1 MKKIILLSVLIVFA
15 ASAFAQPKF
24 RLNLYGSYV
33 FDDGFSESNDANTY
47 FNGQV
52 KGGFQ
57 WGGGIE
63 FVTNEYSS
71 VEILYLHKSST
82 APVDFRAGLTNP
94 ARHEDFDVGLN
105 YIMLAGNGLKA
116 SSTGKVEG
124 VGSLMAGVLISDV
137 KAPSNGQSG
146 SNTTFAWGGR
156 LGATIWAS
164 SRIGIK
170 LQAQILSSSKA
181 TGGDLYFSYY
191 GPVVL
196 STYTTLWQFGL
207 GGGLTF
213 KLGK

>member
-1 MKKIILLSVLIVFA
+1 
-15 ASAFAQPKF
+15 
-24 RLNLYGSYV
+24 
-33 FDDGFSESNDANTY
+33 
-47 FNGQV
+47 
-52 KGGFQ
+52 
-57 WGGGIE
+57 
-63 FVTNEYSS
+63 
-71 VEILYLHKSST
+71 
-82 APVDFRAGLTNP
+82 
-94 ARHEDFDVGLN
+94 
-105 YIMLAGNGLKA
+105 MLAGNGLK
-116 SSTGKVEG
+116 SGPTGKVEG

-170 LQAQILSSSKA
+170 LQTQILSSSKA

-196 STYTTLWQFGL
+196 STYTTLWQFSL
-207 GGGLTF
+207 GGGLAF